1 MKPRSHVLIPDFLP
15 AADAATLF
23 DNAYSGDWTIGTSG
37 NGIIDRL
44 SRSVFNAELS
54 AREREW
60 WLPRVLA
67 ALPRTARELGV
78 DVSAAPDFF
87 TAWACH
93 HSGGLHVRHRDA
105 GETAMAFWDN
115 RRIAYVYYLHRRPRA
130 FTGGDLVLHPPG
142 ADPVRIRPAHN
153 AFVAFPPETEH
164 EVEPVRCDP
173 DDWGAG
179 RFSIVGFVLEPEPP
193 AEG

>member
-15 AADAATLF
+15 AADAVALF
-23 DNAYSGDWTIGTSG
+23 DNAYSGDWTIGVSG
-37 NGIIDRL
+37 DGTIDRL
-44 SRSVFNAELS
+44 TRSAFDAELS

-60 WLPRVLA
+60 WFPRVHA

-78 DVSAAPDFF
+78 AVSAAPGLYS
-87 TAWACH
+87 AWACH
-93 HSGGLHVRHRDA
+93 HDGDFHVRHSDV
-105 GETAMAFWDN
+105 GETTPSWCDN
-115 RRIAYVYYLHRRPRA
+115 RRIAYIYYLHRRPCA
-130 FTGGDLVLHPPG
+130 FAGGDLVLHPPG
-142 ADPVRIRPAHN
+142 AGPVRIRPAHN

-179 RFSIVGFVLEPEPP
+179 RFSIGGFVLEPEPP

>member
-1 MKPRSHVLIPDFLP
+1 MKPGSHVLIPDFLP
-15 AADAATLF
+15 AVDAAALF
-23 DNAYSGDWTIGTSG
+23 DNVYSGGWTIGLSG
-37 NGIIDRL
+37 GGVIDRL

-54 AREREW
+54 ARETEW
-60 WLPRVLA
+60 WLPRVRA

-78 DVSAAPDFF
+78 AVSAAPDFF

-93 HSGGLHVRHRDA
+93 HSGDLHVRHCDA
-105 GETAMAFWDN
+105 GETTPSFWDN
-115 RRIAYVYYLHRRPRA
+115 RRIAYAYYLHRRPRA

-153 AFVAFPPETEH
+153 AFIAFLPETEH